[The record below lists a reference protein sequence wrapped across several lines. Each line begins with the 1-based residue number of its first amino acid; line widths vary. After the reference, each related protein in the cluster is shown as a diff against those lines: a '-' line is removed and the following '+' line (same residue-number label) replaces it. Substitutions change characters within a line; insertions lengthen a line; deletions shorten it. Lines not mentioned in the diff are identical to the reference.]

1 MMIDLVRDNRLC
13 VCGLP
18 GSGKTMLTRHICSLF
33 EPRVLIYDPLDQYR
47 MFKDNNRHVPK
58 SDSLAE
64 FETVCHQLCA
74 TKNITFVVEEAER
87 YLGQGKPLGP
97 YAFDL
102 CTRGRN
108 WSVGIYAV
116 TRRIQRISKDF
127 FDLCQQII
135 FFKNGAKSR
144 MYIRDL
150 VGKEVTEWIYE
161 LEKFHFLHYSL
172 ETEDAIDGY
181 LEIEGVREHIE
192 ARSLTETREEEADAK
207 E

>member
-1 MMIDLVRDNRLC
+1 MLANLARDNRLC
-13 VCGLP
+13 ICGLP
-18 GSGKTMLTRHICSLF
+18 GSGKTTLTRHICSLL

-47 MFKDNNRHVPK
+47 MFKDNNRYIPK
-58 SDSLAE
+58 SDSLVE
-64 FETVCHQLCA
+64 FESVCRQLCA

-102 CTRGRN
+102 CNRGRN
-108 WSVGIYAV
+108 WNVGVYAV

-127 FDLCQQII
+127 FDLCQSII

-150 VGKEVTEWIYE
+150 VGKEIAVWIYE
-161 LEKFHFLHYSL
+161 LERFHFLYYSL
-172 ETEDAIDGY
+172 ETEETIDGV

-192 ARSLTETREEEADAK
+192 TRSMSGAEQPK
-207 E
+207 EKE